1 MVSPASKRKINHEV
15 ILEPKDLQSL
25 LDALKSRGYATIGPK
40 IRDGAVLYEQI
51 QSILD
56 LPVGWHDEQDAGAY
70 GLSKND
76 TGSVFEYVVGPGSLK
91 RYFHPPLLR
100 LWQIKRKDE
109 CFQVIEDKSRP
120 PKYALIGV
128 RSCDIHALQTL
139 DKVFNTGEFS
149 DPIYNERRRNALIV
163 AVNCTRPGG
172 TCFCNSMNTGPE
184 AKSGFDIVLTE
195 VLHNGR
201 HYFIAAAGSKEGQGV
216 LDRIACRKA
225 GEEER
230 RLTRRLLDDASRQ
243 MGRTINT
250 TNLKSIFY
258 EKFEHPHW
266 EKITERCLTC
276 GNCTMV
282 CPTCFCN
289 TIEDTNSLDGEYAE
303 RWRKWDSCFNREFS
317 YMHGGS
323 IRRSEK
329 SRYRQ
334 WLTHKMATWM
344 DQFGTFGCVGCG
356 RCITWCPV
364 GIDITEEAKA
374 ILE

>member
-1 MVSPASKRKINHEV
+1 MVNPASKRKINNEV
-15 ILEPKDLQSL
+15 VLEPEDLQRL
-25 LDALKSRGYATIGPK
+25 LETLQSKGYVTIGPK
-40 IRDGAVLYEQI
+40 ILDSAILYEQI
-51 QSILD
+51 QSIYD
-56 LPVGWHDEQDAGAY
+56 FPVGWHDEQDAGAY

-76 TGSVFEYVVGPGSLK
+76 NGSFFEYVVGPGSLK
-91 RYFHPPLLR
+91 RYLHPPLLR

-109 CFQVIEDKSRP
+109 GFQVIEDESRP

-128 RSCDIHALQTL
+128 RSCDIHALHAL

-149 DPIYNERRRNALIV
+149 EPIYNERRRNALIV
-163 AVNCTRPGG
+163 AVNCTHPGG

-195 VLHNGR
+195 VLRNGH
-201 HYFIAAAGSKEGQGV
+201 HYFIAAAESKKGHDF
-216 LDRIACRKA
+216 LDRMACRKA

-230 RLTRRLLDDASRQ
+230 RLTRRLLDNATKQ
-243 MGRTINT
+243 MGRTIDT
-250 TNLKSIFY
+250 ANLKSIFY
-258 EKFEHPHW
+258 EKFEHPRW
-266 EKITERCLTC
+266 EKIMERCLTC

-323 IRRSEK
+323 IRPSEK

-334 WLTHKMATWM
+334 WLTHKMSTWM
-344 DQFGTFGCVGCG
+344 DQFGVFGCVGCG

-374 ILE
+374 VLE